1 MNQRLRG
8 IISSLRLDESLEK
21 LTSAFA
27 LHFGPNEKGTLMSDL
42 HAFRS
47 SPKPPPMQH
56 SKAQAKLD
64 NHIRELLEAYEE
76 QQAMQGAICDRSTDL
91 KAASTQPWQ
100 RGIRLGIKHN
110 SYGRGHITFSSFD
123 HIRQDSYVAVGQKIP
138 DDWYAGRIREIF
150 TYTHRGPTLEMVY
163 RTETYFV
170 IERFKKLT
178 DADALHDPYRKQP
191 FIAGC
196 LYYDTF
202 EDDLEL
208 IPFQGICCHL
218 AITPFQTSLI
228 GSQCVH
234 ALPLDRVCYPMPYLQ
249 IRSITYC
256 ASIQD

>member
-8 IISSLRLDESLEK
+8 IISSLHLNESLQK

-27 LHFGPNEKGTLMSDL
+27 AHFGSNEKGTLMSDL

-47 SPKPPPMQH
+47 SPEPSLEQH
-56 SKAQAKLD
+56 SKSQERLD
-64 NHIRELLEAYEE
+64 NRTRELLEAYEE
-76 QQAMQGAICDRSTDL
+76 QQVTQGAICDP
-91 KAASTQPWQ
+91 KAASTQPW
-100 RGIRLGIKHN
+100 RHGIRLGIKHN
-110 SYGRGHITFSSFD
+110 SFGRGHVTFSSFD
-123 HIRQDSYVAVGQKIP
+123 HIRQNSYVAVGRKIP
-138 DDWYAGRIREIF
+138 VDWHAGRIREIF
-150 TYTHRGPTLEMVY
+150 TYTHRGPTLEMVD

-191 FIAGC
+191 FIAGR

-202 EDDLEL
+202 EDNLEL

-218 AITPFQTSLI
+218 ALTPFQTSLI

-234 ALPLDRVCYPMPYLQ
+234 ALPLDRACYPILQ
-249 IRSITYC
+249 GWGITYR
-256 ASIQD
+256 ASTQD